1 MWWKIIIL
9 GISVVLAWRIMGF
22 VYFMGPHRT
31 IHTHWP
37 GPCRNL
43 APIRSGAEGIAL
55 SSQGLAFISSG
66 YKIADVTDERIKNSL
81 ARVFLFDFNKPDG
94 DAKELELIGDVRL
107 ASPHGISLWEDK
119 EGIQIFVVDHRLIED
134 TIEIFRFEPP
144 LSLRHTRTIHN
155 PLFANLND
163 VIATGDSSFYVTNVA
178 SVRDG
183 PLLTISFLL
192 QLSTGSVVYYDGVT
206 ARQVAGNGKILN
218 GITSSSDGRF
228 IFVSYMVDEAIV
240 VFRREGDGSLMRVQT
255 ISLSAIPDNLFYDP
269 ATGDLLASCG
279 IPIGFFTMITDY
291 GHKAPSHLLR
301 IRPLSGER
309 RDNPFETYNIVELF
323 ADDGNLL
330 SVSSSAAL
338 FQDKLLLGSVLEK
351 AALCEIKYAN
361 D

>member
-1 MWWKIIIL
+1 M
-9 GISVVLAWRIMGF
+9 VLAWRILGF

-55 SSQGLAFISSG
+55 SSLQGLAFISSG
-66 YKIADVTDERIKNSL
+66 YKTADVTDERIKNSL

-119 EGIQIFVVDHRLIED
+119 EGIQIFLVDHRLTED

-144 LSLRHTRTIHN
+144 LSLRHTRTIYN

-163 VIATGDSSFYVTNVA
+163 VIATGDSSFYVTNAA

-218 GITSSSDGRF
+218 GITSSSDGRL

-255 ISLSAIPDNLFYDP
+255 ISLSAILDNLFYDP

-301 IRPLSGER
+301 IRPLSGG

-323 ADDGNLL
+323 ADDGYLL

-351 AALCEIKYAN
+351 AALCEIRYAN